1 MSLLSSRSLKI
12 CVVALS
18 LGLVAAGCGRR
29 GALEPPPGGK
39 AIPGEENAQ
48 PNEVQSVNPGAIPN
62 PVGQPQKR
70 NEPIKP
76 PSGPFV
82 LDFLL

>member
-1 MSLLSSRSLKI
+1 VSLLSSRSLKI
-12 CVVALS
+12 SVVALS
-18 LGLVAAGCGRR
+18 LALAAAGCGRR

-48 PNEVQSVNPGAIPN
+48 PEDMQSANPGAIAN
-62 PVGQPQKR
+62 PLGQPQKR